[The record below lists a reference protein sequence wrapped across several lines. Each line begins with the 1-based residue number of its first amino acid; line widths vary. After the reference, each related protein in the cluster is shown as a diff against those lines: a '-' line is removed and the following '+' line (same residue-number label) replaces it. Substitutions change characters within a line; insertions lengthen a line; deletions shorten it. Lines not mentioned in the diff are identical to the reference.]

1 MKHFEGVLLVSPT
14 FFTLKGR
21 GGGILTHN
29 GGTNI
34 ALKRSSL
41 KLTEGAGFSRGRRA
55 ASEIA
60 VDYKSLMADLG

>member
-1 MKHFEGVLLVSPT
+1 M
-14 FFTLKGR
+14 
-21 GGGILTHN
+21 GGILTHN